1 MPINPA
7 IALQTQVPQQRSILD
22 KAQQLFTLKDMQQRS
37 RATGLGIQQAEQQIA
52 DQSTAR
58 QILGA
63 GGNEDETRQ
72 ALAKAG
78 LFDYIDK
85 LDTMT
90 AAELDWQ
97 VKNLDKRGKQVDEV
111 VEAMENVFLEEDP
124 QHRNELYMNV
134 RRDLQRRGNPL
145 AESLPGMFDETLLSQ
160 YVDLQTGVDVA
171 KVEADTALTNAQ
183 TAGVKAKASAPI
195 SVPPSNS
202 LVDPKT
208 HETLYTAPA
217 RPSTAAGDKPS
228 RLAELYKKRDLE
240 GLTRE
245 ETAELEGIEKDKTLV
260 ANLYARYDEMTT
272 PGGQTRYVRMSD
284 GSVMESPADL
294 RPQYTASEREE
305 LSMMD
310 EIVQQLDVLEQL
322 ARAGDTGGF
331 RGNPNIGVVGGNWA
345 DIQRKTTGGVGAEVN
360 EMFRISDN
368 IADMLLRARSGAQ
381 INEQEYARLRT
392 LIPNPRLAEKKFF
405 SDLTGFRAET
415 QRILERR
422 TGQRPITQ
430 PRGTIEVIS
439 PDGQEGTIP
448 AEDWPAAQAEGY
460 RRKGG

>member
-37 RATGLGIQQAEQQIA
+37 RATGLGIQQAEQQMT

-195 SVPPSNS
+195 LGS
-202 LVDPKT
+202 
-208 HETLYTAPA
+208 
-217 RPSTAAGDKPS
+217 
-228 RLAELYKKRDLE
+228 AE
-240 GLTRE
+240 
-245 ETAELEGIEKDKTLV
+245 
-260 ANLYARYDEMTT
+260 
-272 PGGQTRYVRMSD
+272 Q
-284 GSVMESPADL
+284 
-294 RPQYTASEREE
+294 
-305 LSMMD
+305 
-310 EIVQQLDVLEQL
+310 
-322 ARAGDTGGF
+322 
-331 RGNPNIGVVGGNWA
+331 
-345 DIQRKTTGGVGAEVN
+345 
-360 EMFRISDN
+360 
-368 IADMLLRARSGAQ
+368 
-381 INEQEYARLRT
+381 
-392 LIPNPRLAEKKFF
+392 
-405 SDLTGFRAET
+405 
-415 QRILERR
+415 
-422 TGQRPITQ
+422 Q
-430 PRGTIEVIS
+430 PRGSQDARDAVHGSRETV
-439 PDGQEGTIP
+439 DC
-448 AEDWPAAQAEGY
+448 
-460 RRKGG
+460 RR

>member
-22 KAQQLFTLKDMQQRS
+22 KAQQLFTLKDMQTRGKFNEAQL
-37 RATGLGIQQAEQQIA
+37 AGVQQQQA

-171 KVEADTALTNAQ
+171 KVEADTALTNAR
-183 TAGVKAKASAPI
+183 TAGVKADTAKPTKAGEYI
-195 SVPPSNS
+195 
-202 LVDPKT
+202 D
-208 HETLYTAPA
+208 
-217 RPSTAAGDKPS
+217 
-228 RLAELYKKRDLE
+228 
-240 GLTRE
+240 
-245 ETAELEGIEKDKTLV
+245 
-260 ANLYARYDEMTT
+260 
-272 PGGQTRYVRMSD
+272 
-284 GSVMESPADL
+284 
-294 RPQYTASEREE
+294 
-305 LSMMD
+305 
-310 EIVQQLDVLEQL
+310 
-322 ARAGDTGGF
+322 
-331 RGNPNIGVVGGNWA
+331 
-345 DIQRKTTGGVGAEVN
+345 KTTGKKVFVYRNPDGSTFESSSEGQVGAAPRAPVPGTDEPFSPEVQAQRVETAQAGAGSTGGAIEAYAGALARGSMALTAVPTQVRSQVVAYMQAN
-360 EMFRISDN
+360 NMPIVTPGQAGEGRTAGKTAPVFEEIKALSIRIN
-368 IADMLLRARSGAQ
+368 TRAGIAAYAAGKTRKGAAVFNYDDDVRLYEDLIKGFTPLVARSLGHTGVLTELDVESTRG
-381 INEQEYARLRT
+381 IF
-392 LIPNPRLAEKKFF
+392 PRPEDSKSVAEAKIKLVERIM
-405 SDLTGFRAET
+405 SGVEDA
-415 QRILERR
+415 ILEGREI
-422 TGQRPITQ
+422 TGLGKSGGRPSLDSFE
-430 PRGTIEVIS
+430 GG
-439 PDGQEGTIP
+439 GQ
-448 AEDWPAAQAEGY
+448 
-460 RRKGG
+460 